1 MHTPAPDLRIVDL
14 RAVMPAELDDLWQA
28 EARWWRDRLL
38 WEVSDAQAALRRVV
52 ERGGVPGK
60 AVQVGSHTVGYAY
73 YVVAGH
79 VGVISG
85 FVLAPEWNIPAV
97 GGILVRETIDAVRQR
112 GVRRIES
119 QFIAPDSP
127 WLIPSFEHEGFRTYG
142 REFLRVALCDWQQPA
157 SRLAMGDLEPW
168 RGAHLIQAASIMQA
182 SYEGGIDVEINQLF
196 GTSDGCRAVLEN
208 ILNQGGCGMPVFE
221 ASAMVRHRGRG
232 IGFAIITEIAPRQ
245 GHLVQVAVLP
255 GYQHQGVARSL
266 LDYSVS
272 RLSQRHF
279 EALSLIVSRSNTRA
293 YRLYQTLG
301 FQSILS
307 FPVFVWDG

>member
-1 MHTPAPDLRIVDL
+1 MQTPAPDLHIVDL
-14 RAVMPAELDDLWQA
+14 RAVAPAELDDLWQA

-52 ERGGVPGK
+52 ERGGLPGK
-60 AVQVGSHTVGYAY
+60 AVQVGSRIVGYAY
-73 YVVAGH
+73 YAVAGH
-79 VGVISG
+79 LGVIAG
-85 FVLAPEWNIPAV
+85 LLLAPEWNIPAV
-97 GGILVRETIDAVRQR
+97 GGMLVRETIDAVRQR

-142 REFLRVALCDWQQPA
+142 REFLRVALCDWQHPDR
-157 SRLAMGDLEPW
+157 RLAVGDLEPW
-168 RGAHLIQAASIMQA
+168 RGAHLSEAAPIMQA
-182 SYEGGIDVEINQLF
+182 AYEGGGEVEINQLF
-196 GTSDGCRAVLEN
+196 GTSEGCRAVLEN

-221 ASAMVRHRGRG
+221 ASAMVRQRGRG
-232 IGFAIITEIAPRQ
+232 IGFAIITEIAPSQ

-255 GYQHQGVARSL
+255 GYQRQGVARSL
-266 LDYSVS
+266 LDYSAS
-272 RLSQRHF
+272 RLWQRHF
-279 EALSLIVSRSNTRA
+279 DTLSLIVSRSNARA

-307 FPVFVWDG
+307 FPVFIWEG